1 MLRLSSLAA
10 ALVLA
15 AAPAGAASVDPERIS
30 AHVRTLAS
38 DAFEGR
44 GPGTAGED
52 KTIAYLTREFAAAGA
67 RPGGRDGAWTQEVEM
82 VRFTVSRPA
91 TPQIAGGACPASIGR
106 SLIAWSR
113 KSGGR
118 VAVKDAP
125 LVFVGFGVS
134 APDKQWDDFAGLD
147 VRGKVAVVLTNDPD
161 FAQATG
167 PFRGADMTYYGRWSY
182 KVEELARRGAA
193 GAIVIH
199 EEGPTGLPW
208 ALIETVYRQPMLDIP
223 RGPGERVGFE
233 SWLPYTEA
241 EKLFACAG
249 RDLGAWK
256 AMAQKPAFRGGRL
269 GELSLSL
276 DFDVTAETQVTR
288 NVLARLPGARR
299 PGETV
304 VVTAHWDHMGIG
316 APDSTGDT
324 IYNGALD
331 NAGGVAGLLE
341 LARTLAAG
349 PPLDRSV
356 LFLAV
361 TLEERGLLGAE
372 YYAANPV
379 WPLEKTVGGI
389 NMDAVNFFGPVD
401 NMTLSGYGANELED
415 WLREALAERGRKLLP
430 NPNDAVGFY
439 FRSDHFPFVK
449 RGVPVLF
456 AGAGW
461 DIADRLKNVRDPEVG
476 ARFHQP
482 SDEWGEDLDF
492 KAAAA
497 DMEVYRAL
505 LTRLANSDWWPGWKP
520 GWEFGRPTPGAAAAS

>member
-67 RPGGRDGAWTQEVEM
+67 QPGGRDGAWTQEVEM

-113 KSGGR
+113 RSGGR

-182 KVEELARRGAA
+182 KVEELARR
-193 GAIVIH
+193 
-199 EEGPTGLPW
+199 
-208 ALIETVYRQPMLDIP
+208 
-223 RGPGERVGFE
+223 
-233 SWLPYTEA
+233 
-241 EKLFACAG
+241 
-249 RDLGAWK
+249 
-256 AMAQKPAFRGGRL
+256 
-269 GELSLSL
+269 
-276 DFDVTAETQVTR
+276 
-288 NVLARLPGARR
+288 
-299 PGETV
+299 
-304 VVTAHWDHMGIG
+304 
-316 APDSTGDT
+316 
-324 IYNGALD
+324 
-331 NAGGVAGLLE
+331 
-341 LARTLAAG
+341 
-349 PPLDRSV
+349 
-356 LFLAV
+356 
-361 TLEERGLLGAE
+361 
-372 YYAANPV
+372 
-379 WPLEKTVGGI
+379 
-389 NMDAVNFFGPVD
+389 
-401 NMTLSGYGANELED
+401 
-415 WLREALAERGRKLLP
+415 
-430 NPNDAVGFY
+430 
-439 FRSDHFPFVK
+439 
-449 RGVPVLF
+449 VPVLF

-520 GWEFGRPTPGAAAAS
+520 GWEFGRPAPGAAAAS